1 MTGFIKKV
9 MSKSNWILASIAVCM
24 VLSYGFGN
32 ELKYILALAV
42 TDIQQLHVDL
52 YWLTVEEWL
61 STSSNWTIL
70 SYVFFTALGVYTLAK
85 AYTIVRHYDVNDD
98 NYLKRLSSLM
108 VGCGLAA
115 FAPYRSTQA
124 FERTKDYETSEEV
137 AKIRVKTL
145 SLLKIDSEL
154 AHRAGVA
161 MTKDKAGINSL
172 TDSSSTY
179 IMSVMK
185 KNNLS
190 PNESEQGES

>member
-1 MTGFIKKV
+1 MAGFIEKV
-9 MSKSNWILASIAVCM
+9 MSKSNWILASIVTCM
-24 VLSYGFGN
+24 VLSFIFGN
-32 ELKYILALAV
+32 ELKYILALAA

-52 YWLTVEEWL
+52 YWLTVSDWL
-61 STSSNWTIL
+61 SESSHWTIL
-70 SYVFFTALGVYTLAK
+70 SYLFFAALGVYTVAK
-85 AYTIVRHYDVNDD
+85 AFTIVRHYDVNDD
-98 NYLKRLSSLM
+98 NYLKRLASLM

-124 FERTKDYETSEEV
+124 FERTKYCETSEEV
-137 AKIRVKTL
+137 ARIRVKTL

-154 AHRAGVA
+154 AHRVGVA
-161 MTKDKAGINSL
+161 VTKDKAGLNSL

-190 PNESEQGES
+190 PNESE

>member
-1 MTGFIKKV
+1 MAGFIEKV
-9 MSKSNWILASIAVCM
+9 MSKSNWILASIVTCM
-24 VLSYGFGN
+24 VLSFIFGN
-32 ELKYILALAV
+32 ELKYILALAA

-52 YWLTVEEWL
+52 YWLTVSEWL
-61 STSSNWTIL
+61 SESSHWTIL
-70 SYVFFTALGVYTLAK
+70 SYLFFAALGVYTVAK
-85 AYTIVRHYDVNDD
+85 AFTIVRHYDVNDD
-98 NYLKRLSSLM
+98 KYLKRLASLM

-124 FERTKDYETSEEV
+124 FERTKDCETSEEV
-137 AKIRVKTL
+137 ARIRVKTL

-154 AHRAGVA
+154 AHRVGVA
-161 MTKDKAGINSL
+161 VTKDKAGLNSL

-190 PNESEQGES
+190 PNESE